1 MTSFVSQAA
10 VVLLP
15 SLTREGLILLLLT
28 KCSHGDSD
36 CLNKKTLMR
45 QRQWDEVP
53 SNVSLSHFIGG
64 FSLH

>member
-15 SLTREGLILLLLT
+15 SLTREGLNLLLT

-45 QRQWDEVP
+45 QRQWDDP
-53 SNVSLSHFIGG
+53 HSNVAASFSFH
-64 FSLH
+64 SLH

>member
-45 QRQWDEVP
+45 QWQWDDGH
-53 SNVSLSHFIGG
+53 SNVAASFSFH
-64 FSLH
+64 SLH